1 MIMFGLLTFPSNE
14 FDLKNMA
21 ATVVPTLLD
30 PKRRV
35 RQAALGKLLFTNITE
50 AGTPLLPF
58 RTTERIKPR

>member
-1 MIMFGLLTFPSNE
+1 MIMFGLLTFPSNG

-35 RQAALGKLLFTNITE
+35 RQAALGKFLSIT
-50 AGTPLLPF
+50 TL
-58 RTTERIKPR
+58 

>member
-35 RQAALGKLLFTNITE
+35 RQAALGKLLS
-50 AGTPLLPF
+50 
-58 RTTERIKPR
+58 TTL